1 MARIEQRICDRCQR
15 VDTDGTDHGWHELD
29 VNGAQV
35 DLCRSCSKDF
45 ILWVSAGV
53 TSWPEDIVT
62 DAIGRKLAPIAG
74 SGPAEPAVEIRGAG
88 PAAARHPVVPVSRI
102 EPPRG

>member
-62 DAIGRKLAPIAG
+62 DAIDRKLAPQPPSA
-74 SGPAEPAVEIRGAG
+74 STMSQQ
-88 PAAARHPVVPVSRI
+88 AASLSPQPRRAPVVQVSRI